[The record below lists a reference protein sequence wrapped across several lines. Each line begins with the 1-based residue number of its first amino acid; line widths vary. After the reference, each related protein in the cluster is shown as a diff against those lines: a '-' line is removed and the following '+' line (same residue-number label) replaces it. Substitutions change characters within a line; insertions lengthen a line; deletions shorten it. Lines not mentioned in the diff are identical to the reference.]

1 MATLAG
7 SGVAGQMVA
16 GPELSTAR
24 VVAIAA
30 VAALGGFLFGFDTAV
45 INGTV
50 GALEAQFSA
59 GSWALGLT
67 VSSAL
72 LGSAVGAFSAGR
84 LADRYGRTR
93 CMMVASAFFTVS
105 ALGSGFAHSLWDLSL
120 WRTVGGMAIGAASVV
135 APAYIAEIAPAHL
148 RGRLGALQQ
157 LAIVLGIFIALLGD
171 YAIATS
177 AGSATNAL
185 WLDMPAW
192 RWMFWSAL
200 PASMLYG
207 LCALIIPE
215 SPRYLVAKGKEEEAL
230 WVLHG
235 LVGDTA
241 PQKVVEIRNSVRA
254 EHTPRLADLRGGRFG
269 LMPVVW
275 FGVLLAMLQQ
285 LVGINIIFYYSSALW
300 QAVGF
305 SEQDSLA
312 ITVFTSLTNI
322 ATTLIAIACVDRL
335 GRKPLLL
342 AGSVGMALTLG
353 TLAFLFASAPLN
365 AQGHPMLQGSAGVA
379 ALIAANL
386 YVFFFGFSWGPV
398 VWVLLGEMFPNRIR
412 AAALS
417 VGAAAQW
424 LANWAVSTSFPTLK
438 NVGLGYAY
446 GLYAVMA
453 VLSFLFV
460 ASFVRETRGRELET
474 MTERMG
480 GPTSPRRPRET

>member
-1 MATLAG
+1 MSTLVNPQA
-7 SGVAGQMVA
+7 AGQMVE

-50 GALEAQFSA
+50 GALQAEFSA

-72 LGSAVGAFSAGR
+72 LGSAAGAFWAGR

-93 CMMVASAFFTVS
+93 TMMVASALFTVS
-105 ALGSGFAHSLWDLSL
+105 AIGSGFAQSLWDLSL
-120 WRTVGGMAIGAASVV
+120 WRTVGGIAIGAASVV

-157 LAIVLGIFIALLGD
+157 LAIVIGIFMALLGD

-177 AGSATNAL
+177 AGSATNTL

-200 PASMLYG
+200 PASVLYG

-215 SPRYLVAKGKEEEAL
+215 SPRYLVAKGHEEQAL
-230 WVLHG
+230 WVLRG

-254 EHTPRLADLRGGRFG
+254 EHTPRLGDLRGGRFG
-269 LMPVVW
+269 LLPVVW

-285 LVGINIIFYYSSALW
+285 FVGINIIFYYSSALW

-322 ATTLIAIACVDRL
+322 ATTLIAIACVDKL
-335 GRKPLLL
+335 GRKPLLI
-342 AGSVGMALTLG
+342 AGSMGMVLTLG
-353 TLAFLFASAPLN
+353 TLAFLFGSAPLN
-365 AQGHPMLQGSAGVA
+365 AEGHPILQGSAGVA

-412 AAALS
+412 ALALSLAAAL
-417 VGAAAQW
+417 QW
-424 LANWAVSTSFPTLK
+424 VANFLVTASFPALQ
-438 NVGLGYAY
+438 NAGLGLAY
-446 GLYAVMA
+446 GLYTGAA
-453 VLSFLFV
+453 VLSLVFTF
-460 ASFVRETRGRELET
+460 FCIRETRGKELEE
-474 MTERMG
+474 M
-480 GPTSPRRPRET
+480 

>member
-1 MATLAG
+1 MATLVNPQ
-7 SGVAGQMVA
+7 STGQLVA
-16 GPELSTAR
+16 GPELSTSR

-50 GALEAQFSA
+50 GALQAQFTA

-72 LGSAVGAFSAGR
+72 LGSAAGAFWAGR

-93 CMMVASAFFTVS
+93 TMMVASLFFTVS
-105 ALGSGFAHSLWDLSL
+105 ALGSGFAVSLWDLSL
-120 WRTVGGMAIGAASVV
+120 WRTLGGVAVGAASVV

-157 LAIVLGIFIALLGD
+157 LAIVIGIFMALLAN
-171 YAIATS
+171 YAIATT
-177 AGSATNAL
+177 AGSASKSL
-185 WLDMPAW
+185 WLDVPAW
-192 RWMFWSAL
+192 RWMFWSEL
-200 PASMLYG
+200 PAAMLYG

-215 SPRYLVAKGKEEEAL
+215 SPRHLVAKGREEEAL
-230 WVLHG
+230 WVLRG

-241 PQKVVEIRNSVRA
+241 PQKVVEIRKSLRA
-254 EHTPRLADLRGGRFG
+254 QHIPRLADLRGGRFG
-269 LMPVVW
+269 LLPVVW

-285 LVGINIIFYYSSALW
+285 LVGINIIFYYSSVLW

-312 ITVFTSLTNI
+312 ITVFTSLINI

-335 GRKPLLL
+335 GRKPLLI
-342 AGSVGMALTLG
+342 AGSMGMALTLG
-353 TLAFLFASAPLN
+353 TLAFLFGSAPLN
-365 AQGHPMLQGSAGVA
+365 AAGQPVLQGGTGVA

-412 AAALS
+412 ALALSLAAAL
-417 VGAAAQW
+417 QW
-424 LANWAVSTSFPTLK
+424 VANFAVTASFPALQ
-438 NVGLGYAY
+438 NAGLGLAY
-446 GLYAVMA
+446 GLYTAAA
-453 VLSFLFV
+453 VLSLVFTF
-460 ASFVRETRGRELET
+460 FCIRETRGKELEE
-474 MTERMG
+474 M
-480 GPTSPRRPRET
+480 